1 MSGAALKTFLELET
15 DDCRFPV
22 GEAPLPGER
31 TGSATL
37 FCGAPIFDRG
47 ATLRPYCEEHAAL
60 ASWRG
65 AMPHAAF
72 ARVALAIAARD
83 GRQITLT

>member
-47 ATLRPYCEEHAAL
+47 ATLRPYCEDTQR
-60 ASWRG
+60 SPRG
-65 AMPHAAF
+65 GRDAHAAF

-83 GRQITLT
+83 VRQITLT